1 MNCRHYRN
9 HCLDS
14 NWQHSLCKAGAAICS
29 LRHFWSPKPGKPMSG
44 GFPGPLLVECVST
57 ETVILLILP
66 QQESGRTS
74 DEGFCGN
81 LWTIVFVLWVLHW
94 KVMVDLQLTFSLW
107 PFLSTSLWHWRG
119 KKSFFSILLKRAA
132 KVEEE
137 EEEKWWWRGEQW
149 GETLSTSSDVS
160 PLMQTGR
167 VGEVTDVFRLTL
179 QLGWNIQQTKWT
191 STAAAAAAVAAACV
205 SAATLSNVPLF
216 IPDDRV

>member
-94 KVMVDLQLTFSLW
+94 KVMADLQLTFSLW
-107 PFLSTSLWHWRG
+107 PFLSTSLWHWREKKKLFFYFV
-119 KKSFFSILLKRAA
+119 KKSSKSGGGG
-132 KVEEE
+132 
-137 EEEKWWWRGEQW
+137 RGEMMMKRGAVRGDIINFQW
-149 GETLSTSSDVS
+149 RLPVDADWPCRRSDR
-160 PLMQTGR
+160 R
-167 VGEVTDVFRLTL
+167 V
-179 QLGWNIQQTKWT
+179 
-191 STAAAAAAVAAACV
+191 
-205 SAATLSNVPLF
+205 
-216 IPDDRV
+216 